1 MIEESFVRLRTH
13 RNNVH
18 RYRQLLKTMLTDA
31 ERQFIERRLSE
42 EELAIEFLGY
52 PSSDTVSCGAG
63 SRLSAE
69 ADYQSISEVALSR
82 WNGFAVLDIRRLATQ
97 LPVVR

>member
-18 RYRQLLKTMLTDA
+18 RYRQLLETLLTEA

-42 EELAIEFLGY
+42 EQLAIE
-52 PSSDTVSCGAG
+52 S
-63 SRLSAE
+63 
-69 ADYQSISEVALSR
+69 
-82 WNGFAVLDIRRLATQ
+82 LATLQ
-97 LPVVR
+97 GISAGAEPGAA

>member
-31 ERQFIERRLSE
+31 ERRFIERRLLE
-42 EELAIEFLGY
+42 EELAIESWLPFKEHAY
-52 PSSDTVSCGAG
+52 RAEPGA
-63 SRLSAE
+63 A
-69 ADYQSISEVALSR
+69 
-82 WNGFAVLDIRRLATQ
+82 
-97 LPVVR
+97 

>member
-31 ERQFIERRLSE
+31 ERRFIESRLLE
-42 EELAIEFLGY
+42 EESAIEALAIFEGA
-52 PSSDTVSCGAG
+52 AG
-63 SRLSAE
+63 SAE
-69 ADYQSISEVALSR
+69 P
-82 WNGFAVLDIRRLATQ
+82 G
-97 LPVVR
+97 PV

>member
-31 ERQFIERRLSE
+31 ERQFIERRLLE
-42 EELAIEFLGY
+42 EESAIE
-52 PSSDTVSCGAG
+52 S
-63 SRLSAE
+63 
-69 ADYQSISEVALSR
+69 
-82 WNGFAVLDIRRLATQ
+82 LATLQ
-97 LPVVR
+97 GTPYRAEPGAA